1 MEMGLS
7 RDSWRVTLGV
17 PVREEASIINFRYFR

>member
-1 MEMGLS
+1 MGLS